1 MSGARYYLKKG
12 GKYMSHIPCA
22 EFPAGAFDYDNKT
35 YSFCFWSESL
45 ARQLAKVLDAEVV
58 TEKAV

>member
-1 MSGARYYLKKG
+1 
-12 GKYMSHIPCA
+12 MSHIPCA
-22 EFPAGAFDYDNKT
+22 EFPTGAFDYDNKT

-45 ARQLAKVLDAEVV
+45 ARQVAKALDAEVV